1 VGARNCG
8 VRGVAFSRGR
18 GRGAGGRA
26 DCGGC
31 AGGQIAAVA
40 ACTERSRAGFAV
52 GGRADLAGHDGRAS
66 RRAGGLQRASG
77 MHGAVAARWLDCG
90 RAGSQIA
97 AVAGLRAQSD
107 V

>member
-26 DCGGC
+26 DCGGGAP
-31 AGGQIAAVA
+31 AGG
-40 ACTERSRAGFAV
+40 GGGGGWGGG
-52 GGRADLAGHDGRAS
+52 GGRHLAGHDGRAS

>member
-18 GRGAGGRA
+18 GRGA
-26 DCGGC
+26 
-31 AGGQIAAVA
+31 
-40 ACTERSRAGFAV
+40 